1 MPNKRRLRLAVAVI
15 AAVFA
20 LILAADS
27 LNVSWHNRQL
37 KKSIMAIDTSAPTV
51 SFNAVVPFAWDAVY
65 TFEPYL
71 SKAEMAEIIGFNSSS
86 LKETVSE
93 GMTQLVFV
101 KGKSVVASVC
111 GYPHASRLGY
121 SVWLDNWDGPAAKV
135 AFAEE
140 AVFSVDAIDGIVS
153 LHQLSKSA

>member
-1 MPNKRRLRLAVAVI
+1 MPNKRRLRLAVTVI

-20 LILAADS
+20 LILATDS
-27 LNVSWHNRQL
+27 LNVAWHNRQL
-37 KKSIMAIDTSAPTV
+37 KKAIMAIDTSVPTV
-51 SFNAVVPFAWDAVY
+51 SFNVVVPFSWEAVY

-71 SKAEMAEIIGFNSSS
+71 SKAEMAEIIGFNSRALS
-86 LKETVSE
+86 ETVSE

-101 KGKSVVASVC
+101 RGRAVVASVC
-111 GYPHASRLGY
+111 GYPDNLGY

-135 AFAEE
+135 TFAEE

-153 LHQLSKSA
+153 LHQLAKGA